1 MATPS
6 LLRPSSTAAITVKEL
21 VDSTTLSSVPSDYIV
36 DGFDADSAVQ
46 DQIPTI
52 DFSLL
57 TSGDPLQRSDAVRE
71 LGRACEDWGF
81 FMVMNHGV
89 PEKLC
94 EAMLEACRDFF
105 DLPEEEKK
113 GYSGKHVLDPIR
125 CGTSFNLAV
134 EKVRCWRDYF
144 KVFVHPQFHS
154 PEKPPGLREVSS
166 EYVTRIRGVVK
177 ELLKGVCES
186 LGLESNYMEKALEVD
201 EAGLQI
207 LTGNLYPPCPQPHLS
222 MGLPPH
228 SDHGLLTV
236 LFQNGIDGLQVRH
249 DDKWVHVK
257 HLPGSLLVNIGDHL
271 EIISNGKYKSVLHR
285 AVVNGAT
292 TRISIAVAHGPSMD
306 TVVTPAPR
314 LVDGEN
320 PRSAY
325 RGMRYGDFLDYQQSN
340 PLNGKSVLDLIRV
353 QTQ

>member
-1 MATPS
+1 MAPPS
-6 LLRPSSTAAITVKEL
+6 LLRPSTAATTTVKEL
-21 VDSTTLSSVPSDYIV
+21 VDTTTLSSIPSDYIV
-36 DGFDADSAVQ
+36 DGFEADSAVQ

-89 PEKLC
+89 PERLC
-94 EAMLEACRDFF
+94 EGMLEACQDFF
-105 DLPEEEKK
+105 DLPEDEKK
-113 GYSGKHVLDPIR
+113 EYSGKHVLDPIR
-125 CGTSFNLAV
+125 CGTSFNPAV

-144 KVFVHPQFHS
+144 KVFVHPHFHS
-154 PEKPPGLREVSS
+154 PEKPPGFREVSS

-177 ELLKGVCES
+177 ELLKGVCAS
-186 LGLESNYMEKALEVD
+186 LGLESNYMEKALEMD

-207 LTGNLYPPCPQPHLS
+207 LIGNLYPPCPQPHLS

-236 LFQNGIDGLQVRH
+236 LSRTESMASKSGMTTNGSTSSTSLVRY
-249 DDKWVHVK
+249 
-257 HLPGSLLVNIGDHL
+257 LSTS
-271 EIISNGKYKSVLHR
+271 IISNGKYKSVLHR
-285 AVVNGAT
+285 AVVNGT
-292 TRISIAVAHGPSMD
+292 MTRISIAVAHGPSMD
-306 TVVTPAPR
+306 TVVAPAPR

-320 PRSAY
+320 RRSAY

-340 PLNGKSVLDLIRV
+340 QLNGKSVLDLIRV